1 MKLILFIFYFFI
13 SLVCLAQIKQTEDV
27 EQIWLGYFNQTR
39 FSKNW
44 GMWMDMH
51 LRTKENFASNLSLA
65 MVRPGITYYIND
77 HTKLTAGYSYINL
90 YPAESHKN
98 ISRPEHR
105 PWQQIQ
111 WHTNYPKLKFM
122 QWLRFE
128 ERFRRKVKNENEL
141 AEGYNFNWRL
151 RYNFLSQIPLSK
163 KRFEPGTFSF
173 VASNE
178 VFINFG
184 KEIVYNYFDQ
194 NRFFLGFHYHVTK
207 TDNLQF
213 GYLNVFQQLAVGN
226 RYKII
231 NAVRVFYFHN
241 LNFQPKK

>member
-1 MKLILFIFYFFI
+1 M
-13 SLVCLAQIKQTEDV
+13 SN
-27 EQIWLGYFNQTR
+27 NQ
-39 FSKNW
+39 K
-44 GMWMDMH
+44 
-51 LRTKENFASNLSLA
+51 
-65 MVRPGITYYIND
+65 VYIND
-77 HTKLTAGYSYINL
+77 NTKLTAGYSYINL
-90 YPAESHKN
+90 YPADSHKN
-98 ISRPEHR
+98 ILRPEHR
-105 PWQQIQ
+105 LWQQIQ
-111 WHTNYPKLKFM
+111 WHTNYSKLKLM
-122 QWLRFE
+122 QWLRLE
-128 ERFRRKVKNENEL
+128 ERFRRKIKNENEL

-163 KRFEPGTFSF
+163 KRFQPGTFSF

-178 VFINFG
+178 LFINFG

-226 RYKII
+226 RYRTI

-241 LNFQPKK
+241 LNFQSKK